1 MQYIN
6 DNVVVEGDIK
16 QEGVNKVVDESYYE
30 FITVDDY
37 VALTSVVTDK
47 IYFVT
52 EL

>member
-6 DNVVVEGDIK
+6 DNVVVEGEIK

-30 FITVDDY
+30 FITADNY
-37 VALTSVVTDK
+37 ATLTSVVTDK
-47 IYFVT
+47 IYFIT